1 MAEKKSKKKSL
12 FIPACLLMVLLG
24 ALTGLLG
31 MAIACGD
38 LGLDMFKSYFAHPWL
53 LVVNLIVPVALCLF
67 FYMIFGRPS
76 LGYFFGGGISLA
88 AAIAQSIKIKSCRDV
103 IYLTDFF
110 EGGEGFDAFPALKDT
125 DLGIGPV
132 LAAVFFIAVTV
143 LLILMFRGRGSAWF
157 GGRMLLAVAIAGFL
171 ALYCANLH
179 GMDKYD
185 TSRYDLDNTASIDT
199 RSDMQVYVSEGFYYP
214 LAKSLFRAEPD
225 EAPGEYSR
233 ARAAE
238 LIADYSDAAIPEG
251 SKADIFV
258 IQLESFADFSAL
270 GSSVVDMNDIYAELP
285 DIKAG
290 SVSGKALSY
299 YFGQDWG
306 GSASSILTGYT
317 MPVGITKRSESYVRY
332 LDRQGYDCW
341 GMHPDYPDIWGVARR
356 NRALGFESF
365 GYIGDRFSTI
375 EQIKGKYESDWYL
388 FGQAYDE
395 YVKRAE
401 SGQPQLAFI
410 QTTQNMPPY
419 GSGKPYAAEIAGE
432 GISADNKAVLG
443 DYFGGVRNTLFYLGN
458 FLDRMKLQTR
468 PVVVLICS
476 DNMPDLGA
484 ENYYLLG
491 LPDPYA
497 KDAAFYDR
505 YYVDY
510 YIWANDAAKS
520 LFGNKFSGAG
530 PTISMNYVM
539 QELFARCGYTGSVFM
554 QLSQQ
559 IRKEFLFITP
569 ERMGFYGDAGKI
581 LYAKDLSLAQQTKLY
596 NYLYLEYY
604 SRHR

>member
-12 FIPACLLMVLLG
+12 FISACLMMVLCG

-31 MAIACGD
+31 LAIACGD
-38 LGLDMFKSYFAHPWL
+38 LGFDMFKSYFAHPWL

-88 AAIAQSIKIKSCRDV
+88 AAIAQGIKIKSCRDV
-103 IYLTDFF
+103 VYLTDFF

-143 LLILMFRGRGSAWF
+143 LLVLMFRGRKSAWF
-157 GGRMLLAVAIAGFL
+157 GGRMLLAVAVVGFL

-185 TSRYDLDNTASIDT
+185 TSRYDLDNSGNIDT
-199 RSDMQVYVSEGFYYP
+199 RSDLQVYVSQGFYYP
-214 LAKSLFRAEPD
+214 LVKSAFRAEPD
-225 EAPGEYSR
+225 VAPGEYSR

-251 SKADIFV
+251 KAADIFV
-258 IQLESFADFSAL
+258 VQLESFADFSKSKTSA
-270 GSSVVDMNDIYAELP
+270 VDMEDIYSQLP
-285 DIKAG
+285 GIKES
-290 SVSGKALSY
+290 SVSGKLLSY
-299 YFGQDWG
+299 YFGQDYG
-306 GSASSILTGYT
+306 GAASSILTGYT

-332 LDRQGYDCW
+332 LARQGYDCW

-356 NRALGFESF
+356 NRALGFKYF

-388 FGQAYDE
+388 FGQAYTE
-395 YVKRAE
+395 YKQRAANGE
-401 SGQPQLAFI
+401 PQFAFI

-419 GSGKPYAAEIAGE
+419 GSGKPYAAEVKGDDL
-432 GISADNKAVLG
+432 SADNKAVLG
-443 DYFGGVRNTLFYLGN
+443 DYFGGVRNTLFYLSN
-458 FLDRMKLQTR
+458 FLHMLSLEER
-468 PVVVLICS
+468 PVVVLISS

-497 KDAAFYDR
+497 QDAAFYDK

-520 LFGNKFSGAG
+520 QFGNKFSGVG
-530 PTISMNYVM
+530 PTISMNFIM

-569 ERMGFYGDAGKI
+569 ERMGFYGNEGQI
-581 LYAKDLSLAQQTKLY
+581 LYAKDLSFDQQTALY

-604 SRHR
+604 SGHR